1 MAKEMKE
8 MTGVC
13 RFCFQSRIVRG
24 AADMTEEQITET
36 ATLQCSCEAAAMYRR
51 RMERAEVAKENIDTL
66 FGDES
71 NDFYQ
76 SDEIRDF
83 MKHGIDVINNG
94 CMKSLIINMNKG
106 LKCKIAL
113 TVNDEIKVSREA
125 KSVVEFKQ

>member
-1 MAKEMKE
+1 MAKEIKE
-8 MTGVC
+8 TIGVC
-13 RFCFQSRIVRG
+13 RFCYQQRIIRG
-24 AADMTEEQITET
+24 EEDMTDEELTER
-36 ATLQCSCEAAAMYRR
+36 ATLSCNCEAAAMYRR

-76 SDEIRDF
+76 SDEIRAF

-113 TVNDEIKVSREA
+113 TVNDEIKTSREA